1 MTTTCASTSGGV
13 GAYTR
18 LTFLLD
24 RIPYSAVAVVARL
37 SAASVFLR
45 SGFRNL
51 PDWTRTLTLF
61 RGAYRMPLM
70 PAHAAA
76 CAATSIELICAGL
89 VLLGLFTRGSALILL
104 GLVAVIENAVYPS
117 AWPDHLQWSAPLFTL
132 IARGPGLLSLDH
144 LIRWLAT
151 ASYPPRNP
159 LSEILDTSVSK

>member
-1 MTTTCASTSGGV
+1 MATTCAAIRGRV

-37 SAASVFLR
+37 SAACVFFR

-51 PDWTRTLTLF
+51 SDWSRTLTLF
-61 RGAYRMPLM
+61 RETYRMPLI

-89 VLLGLFTRGSALILL
+89 VLLGLFTRKRTH
-104 GLVAVIENAVYPS
+104 P
-117 AWPDHLQWSAPLFTL
+117 
-132 IARGPGLLSLDH
+132 ARPGRGH
-144 LIRWLAT
+144 RK
-151 ASYPPRNP
+151 RC
-159 LSEILDTSVSK
+159 LSERLAGSPAVVGAAFHPACARAGAAFARPPHPLAGDDVLSVPESLVGIP